1 MNNEPNNENIS
12 FEQAYERLKAA
23 SDKLDRDDISLK
35 EAMESYEEGVKYY
48 KLCSS
53 ILDEAKQKIE
63 MFNSE
68 EE

>member
-1 MNNEPNNENIS
+1 MNNENNNENIS

-23 SDKLDRDDISLK
+23 SDKLDRDDISLE
-35 EAMESYEEGVKYY
+35 EAMKSYEEGVKYY
-48 KLCSS
+48 KLCIS

>member
-1 MNNEPNNENIS
+1 MNNENNNENIS
-12 FEQAYERLKAA
+12 FEQAYERLKDA
-23 SDKLDRDDISLK
+23 SDKLDRDDISLE
-35 EAMESYEEGVKYY
+35 EAMKSYEEGVKHY
-48 KLCSS
+48 KLCIS